1 MENFDFKKYLAEG
14 KLLKE
19 DDGIDD
25 LIRRGLEIQ
34 NQNKNSKN
42 NWVDLDWD
50 FSDPDSV
57 DFGKFEVG
65 IDQFRNF
72 NGKFVIDSDGKK
84 RSITQDIVDSILDSY
99 EENQED

>member
-25 LIRRGLEIQ
+25 LIRQSLEMQ
-34 NQNKNSKN
+34 NQNKNLKN

-65 IDQFRNF
+65 IDQFQNF

-84 RSITQDIVDSILDSY
+84 RPITQDMVDSILDSY
-99 EENQED
+99 KENQED